1 MRLYDPNLSALE
13 ALRGSNIEI
22 MLSVSND
29 NLQSFASD
37 PSAANVW
44 VQTNI
49 KPYFSQIK
57 FKYIAVG
64 NEVIPGKMAQYVL
77 PAIRNIRTA
86 LLSVG
91 REDEIKVSTVVFLAT
106 FFLTNTFSSPLAGL
120 FSSEVMLNLVPIIQ
134 FLNSTGSP
142 LLVNVYPYLTCINN
156 KDIIDINYALFTSPG
171 TVVTDGSF
179 KYQNLFDA
187 MLDTMYSALEK
198 AGGSNVGIVLS
209 ESGWPSAGGDAASVD
224 NARTYYQNLI
234 NHMGKGTPKRPGA
247 MEVFVYA
254 MFNENQKSP
263 EYEKHFGLFNPDG
276 TPVYSI
282 NF

>member
-37 PSAANVW
+37 PSATNVW

-49 KPYFSQIK
+49 KPYSSQIK

-106 FFLTNTFSSPLAGL
+106 FFLANTFSSPLAGL

-142 LLVNVYPYLTCINN
+142 LLVNVYPYLTYINN

-198 AGGSNVGIVLS
+198 AGGSNVGIVVS

-234 NHMGKGTPKRPGA
+234 NHVGKGTPKRPGA
-247 MEVFVYA
+247 MEAFCLCNV
-254 MFNENQKSP
+254 Q
-263 EYEKHFGLFNPDG
+263 
-276 TPVYSI
+276 
-282 NF
+282 